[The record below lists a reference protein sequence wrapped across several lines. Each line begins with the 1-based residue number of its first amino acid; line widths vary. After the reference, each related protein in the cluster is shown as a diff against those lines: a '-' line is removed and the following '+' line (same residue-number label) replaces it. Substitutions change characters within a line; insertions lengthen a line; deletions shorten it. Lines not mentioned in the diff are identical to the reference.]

1 MKSEPFRIISYD
13 VNIMYHVSGGPTEQ
27 IVAALLTENQLCAV
41 WQDRVPDV
49 YEHGP
54 NNMMLSLDLHT
65 RYARSCEKE
74 GRQPKYIQLGRTI
87 NDDQNPQN

>member
-1 MKSEPFRIISYD
+1 MSSKFACCGVLWGEFIAGL
-13 VNIMYHVSGGPTEQ
+13 SGEASWKG
-27 IVAALLTENQLCAV
+27 LLGESSTQWLPDLAK
-41 WQDRVPDV
+41 QDD
-49 YEHGP
+49 EHGV
-54 NNMMLSLDLHT
+54 NNMMLLVDLHT

>member
-1 MKSEPFRIISYD
+1 MYLKTGCSNNCKTQSGTFEKLFSWQIVNILRMKSELFRIISYD

-49 YEHGP
+49 HEHGP
-54 NNMMLSLDLHT
+54 NNMMLS
-65 RYARSCEKE
+65 
-74 GRQPKYIQLGRTI
+74 
-87 NDDQNPQN
+87 